1 MNSGFDFATCSL
13 DMLRMSI
20 VKDLE
25 GMRSGRCGAQ
35 RELEPF
41 CKLPASDEVIL
52 EFSSKAGLSHLR
64 EEEGLRIAGSAYLK
78 FSII

>member
-25 GMRSGRCGAQ
+25 GMRSGEGQHRG
-35 RELEPF
+35 R
-41 CKLPASDEVIL
+41 
-52 EFSSKAGLSHLR
+52 
-64 EEEGLRIAGSAYLK
+64 GLRGTNYYV
-78 FSII
+78 